1 MEFEKDMNCKKIET
15 ENIKEELEKD
25 GKITTELSKD
35 EQEKSESVFNV
46 EEYSALKEKVENYI
60 FVFFLIFLPHWSKH
74 DWVYF
79 TKYLNVQ

>member
-60 FVFFLIFLPHWSKH
+60 FVFFNF
-74 DWVYF
+74 F
-79 TKYLNVQ
+79 TALE